1 MNRQLPL
8 RPSDSELSTVTNLRT
23 KHVANQGTGLLD
35 LGYRQ
40 VTVDPLAI
48 AVSNDD
54 ARCLEYRQMLRQVSL
69 RNSQL
74 RLELGSNPV
83 TLAEAIEY
91 PQTSRISEGF
101 ANTRLPFEDFGVWAW
116 ALPAG
121 LGHGLSLVS
130 GRVN

>member
-1 MNRQLPL
+1 MNRELPS

-54 ARCLEYRQMLRQVSL
+54 ARCLEYRQMLRQVCL
-69 RNSQL
+69 GDGEISQD
-74 RLELGSNPV
+74 
-83 TLAEAIEY
+83 I
-91 PQTSRISEGF
+91 
-101 ANTRLPFEDFGVWAW
+101 
-116 ALPAG
+116 
-121 LGHGLSLVS
+121 
-130 GRVN
+130 